1 MDDEV
6 ELDTLREN
14 YDVLIDN
21 LPDADVPRMVGGL
34 FARHC
39 LTEYEKADIL
49 EGARNGFER
58 RQRLVDCLLRRG
70 LGAFNALCDLLE
82 SQAVTRGLSSALR
95 EGKHPGLR
103 PQAQRAGPWPRS
115 ATSSC
120 TSFHVILCVCLCTCN
135 TCSRRSAC
143 WQCEARE
150 RRLECWEWR
159 RTPAGARAQ

>member
-6 ELDTLREN
+6 VVDTLREN

-21 LPDADVPRMVGGL
+21 LPDPDVPRMVGGL

-82 SQAVTRGLSSALR
+82 SQVVTRGLSLALR

-115 ATSSC
+115 ATPPSPSLSRHC
-120 TSFHVILCVCLCTCN
+120 MCLPVHVQHLQPPVGLLAV
-135 TCSRRSAC
+135 R
-143 WQCEARE
+143 
-150 RRLECWEWR
+150 
-159 RTPAGARAQ
+159 GA